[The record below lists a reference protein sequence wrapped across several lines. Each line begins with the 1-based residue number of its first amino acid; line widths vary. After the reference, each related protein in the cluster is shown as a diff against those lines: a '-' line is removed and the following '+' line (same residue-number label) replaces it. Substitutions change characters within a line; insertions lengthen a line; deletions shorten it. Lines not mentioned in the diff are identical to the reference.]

1 MATKTAGTLLTT
13 TLTAIQYSPDPGVM
27 ANADVATI
35 ALGIMR
41 DAGQAQPA
49 GATGGFA
56 PATSDGGGNAPG
68 GAFAIFSGAFT
79 RQGLLWLPNRT
90 TNGPMNIQPGDWVA
104 IDGFGNAFPIPQRAM
119 PKTLVLSITLTN
131 GSNVATCATDIRA
144 AGWQVGTHVTSAHT
158 PAGTVIGSIAPSG
171 KSFTLVAFATG
182 AVANATG
189 SQAENMTAGT
199 FTHS

>member
-1 MATKTAGTLLTT
+1 L
-13 TLTAIQYSPDPGVM
+13 
-27 ANADVATI
+27 ATI
-35 ALGIMR
+35 ANGIMR
-41 DAGQAQPA
+41 DSGQVQPA

-68 GAFAIFSGAFT
+68 KALSIFPGAFV

-90 TNGPMNIQPGDWVA
+90 TNGPMNVQPGDWVMT
-104 IDGFGNAFPIPQRAM
+104 DGFGNAFLVPARAL

-131 GSNVATCATDIRA
+131 ASNVATCATDVRA

-182 AVANATG
+182 AAANATG

-199 FTHS
+199 FTHN